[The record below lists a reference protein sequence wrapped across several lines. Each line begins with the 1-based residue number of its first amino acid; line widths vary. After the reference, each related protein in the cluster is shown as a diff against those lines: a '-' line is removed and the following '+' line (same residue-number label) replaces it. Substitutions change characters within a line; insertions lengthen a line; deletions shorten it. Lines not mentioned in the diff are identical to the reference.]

1 MTRRFLRLALLLAGA
16 LALVGCAGAPPA
28 TPLGYLVAPPGG
40 RFLHVSSADPT
51 GGNHD
56 MLEIAPGDSAV
67 LLDLAGPGI
76 VRRLWITVASD
87 DPHYLRRIALKMYWE
102 GESTPSVAA
111 PLGDFF
117 GDGFAKKHYTALVM
131 GESSGG
137 FYCYLPMPFARHA
150 RIVAENGTGRRIQ
163 AFYYNIDLVTG
174 VRLPRPVETLHA
186 WWHRD
191 PRTTARAPHLLVDAR
206 GRGAYVGTS
215 LNVQS
220 LARNLGFLEG
230 DEIFTVDG
238 QPRGQGTGTEDY
250 FNSGWYF
257 DEGTFAGAFHG
268 LVIKDDTLGRIA
280 AYRWHLPD
288 PIPFERSLHI
298 AIEHG
303 TENTEVADYAT
314 MAYWYQTEPHAP
326 LPPLPPANERR
337 VASVIVPPD
346 VVPADSAHPVRR
358 GAGAGVRL
366 SLPVPRPD
374 RYTVEVYPAGAAG
387 AGTATFQVADAPPR
401 TVSLAGAEPGTPLP
415 PVTLGPVAADDSI
428 RIEATPPPAGIRAV
442 PLRQWAADW
451 NVVGPFAAPGL
462 ADGNLDRALAAPLEP
477 ERNPALDASYAVD
490 GARAAWRPAHA
501 QPDGRIDLK
510 RLYTPGD
517 WVLAYGQA
525 FLYSPDARAATLLL
539 GADDGHVLWLNG
551 EKVSERTGRHPS
563 VPDEVVIPVQLR
575 AGWNRVLIKDANLD
589 GGWAFQLRA
598 ADPRGELR
606 WSATP
611 QP

>member
-1 MTRRFLRLALLLAGA
+1 MWRHRVHAWPLALCTLLAG
-16 LALVGCAGAPPA
+16 CASAPA
-28 TPLGYLVAPPGG
+28 WNPLGYLVAPPGG

-56 MLEIAPGDSAV
+56 FVEIAAGDSAV

-76 VRRLWITVASD
+76 VRRLWLTVASN

-102 GESTPSVAA
+102 GEANPSVAA

-117 GDGFAKKHYTALVM
+117 GDGFAKKHYTAMAM

-150 RIVAENGTGRRIQ
+150 RMVVENETGQRIQ

-174 VRLPRPVETLHA
+174 VRLPREVPTLHA

-191 PRTTARAPHLLVDAR
+191 SRTTARAPHLLLDAR
-206 GRGAYVGTS
+206 GRGAYLGTS

-220 LARNLGFLEG
+220 ASRNLGFLEG

-257 DEGTFAGAFHG
+257 DEGTYAGPYHG
-268 LVIKDDTLGRIA
+268 LIIKDDTLGRIA

-288 PIPFERSLHI
+288 PIPFERSLRV

-326 LPPLPPANERR
+326 LPPLPPPGERR
-337 VASVIVPPD
+337 VAAVLVPPD
-346 VVPADSAHPVRR
+346 AVPADSAHPVRT
-358 GAGAGVRL
+358 ATGVRL
-366 SLPVPRPD
+366 TIPVPRPD
-374 RYTVEVYPAGAAG
+374 RYTVVVYP
-387 AGTATFQVADAPPR
+387 
-401 TVSLAGAEPGTPLP
+401 LAGAQRGPVTFTEPGGGTRTVQLP
-415 PVTLGPVAADDSI
+415 AEATNTVVAPVAFDAVVVRDSI
-428 RIEATPPPAGIRAV
+428 RIEATRAPAAIQAMPVRE
-442 PLRQWAADW
+442 WAMDW
-451 NVVGPFAAPGL
+451 KVVGPFASPPAPGR
-462 ADGNLDRALAAPLEP
+462 DNS
-477 ERNPALDASYAVD
+477 PALDTIYGPERDPAPAASYEGLD
-490 GARAAWRPAHA
+490 GARVSWHPARA
-501 QPDGRIDLK
+501 GADGRVDLT
-510 RLYTPGD
+510 RRFTPQD
-517 WVLAYGQA
+517 WVLAYGQT
-525 FLYSPDARAATLLL
+525 FLYSPTARPGTLLL
-539 GADDGHVLWLNG
+539 GADDTHILWVNG
-551 EKVSERTGRHPS
+551 EKVSERQGRHPS
-563 VPDEVVIPVQLR
+563 EPDEVVIPVRLR

-589 GGWAFQLRA
+589 GGWAFMLRA
-598 ADPRGELR
+598 ADPTGELR

-611 QP
+611 